1 MTNTSETTT
10 VEMKWSDINWKSVN
24 RAVFRLQKRI
34 YKASLNGDIKTVR
47 KLQKLLVKSKSAKLL
62 AVRKVIQ
69 DNTGKNIPGI
79 DEIAK
84 IAQKIKLDGRAKPI
98 RRIEIP
104 QLNKQEKKPLE
115 TPVMKDQA
123 KQALAKITLEPE
135 WEAKFEDNS
144 YGFRPERSAKDAI
157 AAIYSDINKTSYY
170 ALDAE
175 IEKCFD
181 QINHRRLLDK
191 LNTYPAMRRQIKVWL
206 KAGVMEKDVFY
217 KTENGTPKGGVISP
231 LLANIALDGMQE
243 ALQEVFSQKYTIYEI
258 QPDINF
264 NPPLFHRYADNFVIL
279 HESKKVIEECLE
291 IINDWLENMGLKLKD
306 STTRIAHTL
315 GDGKVQTGF
324 DYLGFNIRQYP
335 VKDINSATDGNGKNL
350 GFKTLIKPAKEAIKS
365 HTRVLKN
372 TIRLYRN
379 ASQEKLIEMLTP
391 KIREW
396 SNYYDSVVSS
406 RVFRKMD
413 KILYHQLLRWGYYR
427 APMQGKKHIVNKYWG
442 VDKGQGWKFITPDGK
457 VLRNHKESRGAWE

>member
-34 YKASLNGDIKTVR
+34 YKASLNGDTKTVR

-62 AVRKVIQ
+62 AVRKVTQSNITRQ
-69 DNTGKNIPGI
+69 NTPGI
-79 DEIAK
+79 DGIAQ
-84 IAQKIKLDGRAKPI
+84 IAQKIQLDGKAQPV

-104 QLNKQEKKPLE
+104 QRNKQEKIPFGIPTME
-115 TPVMKDQA
+115 DWS
-123 KQALAKITLEPE
+123 KQVLAKIALEPE
-135 WEAKFEDNS
+135 WEARFEANS
-144 YGFRPERSAKDAI
+144 YGFRPGKSAKDAI
-157 AAIYSDINKTSYY
+157 TAIYSDIKKTSYY
-170 ALDAE
+170 VLGAE
-175 IEKCFD
+175 IEQCFD
-181 QINHRRLLDK
+181 QINHGRLLDK
-191 LNTYPAMRRQIKVWL
+191 LNTYPAMRRQIKAWL
-206 KAGVMEKDVFY
+206 KAGVIEKDVFY
-217 KTENGTPKGGVISP
+217 KAENGTAKGGVISP
-231 LLANIALDGMQE
+231 LLANIALHGMQE
-243 ALQEVFSQKYTIYEI
+243 ALQEVFSEKNTTYGI

-264 NPPLFHRYADNFVIL
+264 NPPLFHRYAGNFVIL

-291 IINDWLENMGLKLKD
+291 IINDYLENIGLKLKD

-324 DYLGFNIRQYP
+324 DYLGFNVRQYP
-335 VKDINSATDGNGKNL
+335 VKDINSATDGNGNKL
-350 GFKTLIKPAKEAIKS
+350 GFKTLIKPTKEAIKR
-365 HTRVLKN
+365 HTRVLKH

-379 ASQEKLIEMLTP
+379 AAQEKLIEVLTP

-406 RVFRKMD
+406 RVFAKMD
-413 KILYHQLLRWGYYR
+413 NILFHQLLRWGYYR
-427 APMQGKKHIVNKYWG
+427 ASMQGKKHTVNKYWG

-457 VLRNHKESRGAWE
+457 VLRNHKESCSH